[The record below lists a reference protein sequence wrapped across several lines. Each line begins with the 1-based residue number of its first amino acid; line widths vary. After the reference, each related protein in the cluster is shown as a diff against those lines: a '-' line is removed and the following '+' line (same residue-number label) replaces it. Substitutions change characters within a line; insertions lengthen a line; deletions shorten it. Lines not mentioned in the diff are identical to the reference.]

1 MNFEE
6 LEHIVRAARDVTG
19 ETEFIAI
26 GSQSL
31 LISFRDPPRELR
43 GSPEL
48 DITARS
54 VSVRPEVGDLI
65 DGNLGEI
72 TPFHQTF
79 HVYAHGVGPESAI
92 LAPDWESR
100 LRKTETP
107 GMNGASVY
115 GLSPEDLAYAKLA
128 AGRPKDIEF
137 VGGMIRHEL
146 VSQISVGR
154 LIGSCLD
161 QELRR
166 RLSER
171 FAIAVGFTQNRDSR
185 GKTPGLS
192 DPVRRAIG
200 GEAPE
205 QSPGR

>member
-19 ETEFIAI
+19 EIEFIAI

-31 LISFRDPPRELR
+31 LITFHNPPRELR

-72 TPFHQTF
+72 TLFHQTF

-100 LRKTETP
+100 LRKAETP
-107 GMNGASVY
+107 GMNGASVC

-128 AGRPKDIEF
+128 AGRSKDIEF
-137 VGGMIRHEL
+137 VGAMIRHEL
-146 VSQISVGR
+146 LSQISVGR

-161 QELRR
+161 QELRS

-171 FAIAVGFTQNRDSR
+171 FAIAVGLTQNRDSR
-185 GKTPGLS
+185 GMKPGPS
-192 DPVRRAIG
+192 DPVRRAIDRG
-200 GEAPE
+200 APE
-205 QSPGR
+205 QGPGR

>member
-6 LEHIVRAARDVTG
+6 LEHIVRAAGEVTG

-31 LISFRDPPRELR
+31 LVSFRDLPRELR
-43 GSPEL
+43 RSPEL

-54 VSVRPEVGDLI
+54 NPQVADLI

-79 HVYAHGVGPESAI
+79 HIYAHGVGPESAT
-92 LAPDWESR
+92 LASGWESR
-100 LRKTETP
+100 LRKAATP
-107 GMNGASVY
+107 AMNGAVVY

-128 AGRPKDIEF
+128 AGREKDIDF
-137 VGGMIRHEL
+137 VRGMVQHGI
-146 VSQISVGR
+146 VSQVLVGR
-154 LIGSCLD
+154 LIGSCPD
-161 QELRR
+161 PELQT

-171 FAIAVGFTQNRDSR
+171 FTVAVGLTQIGDQH
-185 GKTPGLS
+185 GKKPGLS
-192 DPVRRAIG
+192 APVRRAINEG
-200 GEAPE
+200 RGKGNPE
-205 QSPGR
+205 R